1 MLWECWHVCPD
12 GVLTKIMAEYFHFK
26 MRGLMRNHLTGRVRI
41 SVPETEPP
49 HD

>member
-12 GVLTKIMAEYFHFK
+12 GELTKIMTEYLHFE
-26 MRGLMRNHLTGRVRI
+26 MRDPMRNLLTGRVRI
-41 SVPETEPP
+41 PVPETEPP